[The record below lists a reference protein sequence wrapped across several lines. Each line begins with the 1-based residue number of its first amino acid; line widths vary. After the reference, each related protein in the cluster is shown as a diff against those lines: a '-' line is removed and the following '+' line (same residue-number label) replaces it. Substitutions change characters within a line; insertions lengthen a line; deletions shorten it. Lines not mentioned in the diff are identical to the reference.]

1 MKIDTYRQDD
11 LLSKLAKET
20 GGHYIVVEKNQWIND
35 LSPFIKET
43 GAIAKSKIK
52 TSGKIDLSVYFLIAF
67 LIGFLLDS
75 FLLFRK

>member
-1 MKIDTYRQDD
+1 MY
-11 LLSKLAKET
+11 
-20 GGHYIVVEKNQWIND
+20 EKSEWVNN